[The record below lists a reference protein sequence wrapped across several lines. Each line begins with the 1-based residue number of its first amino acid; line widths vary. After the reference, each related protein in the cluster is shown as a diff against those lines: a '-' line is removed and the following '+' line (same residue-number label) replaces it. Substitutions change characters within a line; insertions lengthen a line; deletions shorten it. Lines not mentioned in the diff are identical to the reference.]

1 MMQEAFSLQI
11 RRTLADAAVNHMGIV
26 EGPPPRT
33 PCPGEVR
40 IGVQLGTAYAPAV
53 LVQALGLVERRLPGA
68 RVVLRQF
75 GSGAEV
81 TQALAAGELDVGI
94 MGVAPFLSSWAAG
107 RPWRIAAAL
116 GDIPIALNTVKPGA
130 LSLRDAA
137 PTDRIALPG
146 IGSMQHIV
154 LAMAAE
160 QQLGRPRVLDANLV
174 ALDHLAG
181 ERALLSG
188 MVAFHLTAPPFQDQE
203 VRAGARRLFDSYQIM
218 GGPHTLNVA
227 VVPRTF
233 LETCPVAYQA
243 FTDAL
248 AEAMILIQRDPVSAA
263 VILQRRGESEPLADI
278 VAALTGPGIRW
289 TIEPHRLVAIAAF
302 MRRAGFISR
311 QPLDWR
317 ELTWPNLFGLNGS

>member
-1 MMQEAFSLQI
+1 MTQEEFALHI
-11 RRTLADAAVNHMGIV
+11 RRSLTDVAVHHMGIV
-26 EGPPPRT
+26 EDAPPRKT
-33 PCPGEVR
+33 GPGEVR
-40 IGVQLGTAYAPAV
+40 IGIQFGIAYAPAV
-53 LVQALGLVERRLPGA
+53 LVQALGLVERRLPGT

-116 GDIPIALNTVKPGA
+116 GDTPIALNTVKPGV
-130 LSLRDAA
+130 LSLRNVA

-160 QQLGRPRVLDANLV
+160 QQLGLPRILDANLI
-174 ALDHLAG
+174 ALDHPQG
-181 ERALLSG
+181 EQALLAG
-188 MVAFHLTAPPFQDQE
+188 MVAFHLSAPPFQDRE

-218 GGPHTLNVA
+218 GGSHTLNVA

-233 LETCPVAYQA
+233 IANRPDAYNA

-248 AEAMILIQRDPVSAA
+248 AEAVALIQHDPVSAA
-263 VILQRRGESEPLADI
+263 VILQRGGESGTVAEI

-289 TIEPHRLVAIAAF
+289 TGVTSP
-302 MRRAGFISR
+302 
-311 QPLDWR
+311 
-317 ELTWPNLFGLNGS
+317 